1 MALAQQLKSL
11 GEIIMTE
18 SNKQSAAA
26 LAASA
31 IATARKEAPGITKRS
46 SSYYIDPRAITR
58 RPGFNP
64 RVDFGEIAQLEIS
77 ILANNLLNPIRVKRL
92 AAPIDGKVFEL
103 IDGDRRLTAI
113 ENILKKNPTWAAAEG
128 IPAII
133 VDKQQDDVTS
143 LIQMFVANDG
153 KAFLPLE
160 EAAAY
165 QRMRDA
171 GMTVKQI
178 GDAVGRKHMHVNQ
191 ILALVNADESLK
203 QAVAEGKIGKTMAK
217 EIASTARGDKAKQKE
232 LTEAAVAVGKDKG
245 KRRVLLKSVQATK
258 VAKAAKKGR
267 TLKIRALDDA
277 ALSELGASMAKALQ
291 KNLMNAKAAM
301 HADALDKWVS
311 QDAKLVAAFTY
322 GALQALK
329 AAAGAKSIK
338 LEF

>member
-1 MALAQQLKSL
+1 
-11 GEIIMTE
+11 MTE
-18 SNKQSAAA
+18 QTTQSAAA
-26 LAASA
+26 P
-31 IATARKEAPGITKRS
+31 RKEAAGITKRS
-46 SSYYIDPRAITR
+46 SAYFIDPRTVTR

-64 RVDFGEIAQLEIS
+64 RVDFGEIGQLADS
-77 ILANNLLNPIRVKRL
+77 ILANGLVMPLRVKRL
-92 AAPIDGKVFEL
+92 PAPVDGKVFEL

-113 ENILKKNPTWAAAEG
+113 ETILKKNPNWSIPDG

-133 VDKQQDDVTS
+133 VDKSQEDITS

-153 KAFLPLE
+153 KLFLPLE

-165 QRMRDA
+165 QRMREA
-171 GMTVKQI
+171 GMSVKQI

-203 QAVAEGKIGKTMAK
+203 QAVADGKIGKTMAK
-217 EIASTARGDKAKQKE
+217 EIASSARGDKAKQKE
-232 LTEAAVAVGKDKG
+232 LTEAAVSAGKDKS
-245 KRRVLLKSVQATK
+245 KRRVLLKSVQAAK

-267 TLKIRALDDA
+267 TLKMRVLDETALN
-277 ALSELGASMAKALQ
+277 ELGASVAKALQ
-291 KNLMNAKAAM
+291 KNLMDAKALM
-301 HADALDKWVS
+301 HANSLDKWIS

-329 AAAGAKSIK
+329 AAGGAKSIK